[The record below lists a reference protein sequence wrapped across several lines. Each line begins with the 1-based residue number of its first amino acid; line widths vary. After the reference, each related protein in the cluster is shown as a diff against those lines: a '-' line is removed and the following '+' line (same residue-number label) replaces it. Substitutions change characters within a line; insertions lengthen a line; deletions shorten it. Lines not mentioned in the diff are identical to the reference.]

1 MERIIMTTELE
12 RLADETLEYL
22 CKDYSGNVEHRV
34 TMRASFE
41 IFRNHLVF
49 REYCEFCKRTEKMNI
64 INGMRLLNHG

>member
-1 MERIIMTTELE
+1 MVKMIMPTELE

-22 CKDYSGNVEHRV
+22 CNDYSGNAEHRV

-49 REYCEFCKRTEKMNI
+49 REYCECCKRVERMNI
-64 INGMRLLNHG
+64 INGMRLLNG